1 MAGGGWV
8 MTELSRAIAEALGEL
23 VVVLMLLAAITFALV
38 ALAVVWP

>member
-1 MAGGGWV
+1 